1 LIKQRIDSHLTEIG
15 ELGDAY
21 EYCRHL
27 KGEAFVSKS
36 LIILEEFQER
46 VLRYKFR
53 NPMLLLE
60 ALTHRS
66 AKEQLEMGVCYEKL
80 EVLGDSIL
88 DFLCNYTLLHYTLF
102 ERYITKD
109 FN

>member
-1 LIKQRIDSHLTEIG
+1 MQRIDSHLTEIG

-53 NPMLLLE
+53 KPMLLLE

-66 AKEQLEMGVCYEKL
+66 AKEKLEMGVCYEKL

>member
-1 LIKQRIDSHLTEIG
+1 MQRIDSHLTESG
-15 ELGDAY
+15 ALGDAY